1 MSALLFSTSYRL
13 KCHFVFLIHPII
25 KLYRQDVKVAD
36 IDDAE
41 WEELAEAAG
50 LSLSFTGDECQDAWE
65 QLWHDDTAPG
75 YEVRFNFSLNIS
87 V

>member
-1 MSALLFSTSYRL
+1 MFFCAWRTIDYFVTLPLHLPALISTLYAIILL
-13 KCHFVFLIHPII
+13 K
-25 KLYRQDVKVAD
+25 DVKVAE

-75 YEVRFNFSLNIS
+75 YEVCEL
-87 V
+87 

>member
-1 MSALLFSTSYRL
+1 M
-13 KCHFVFLIHPII
+13 
-25 KLYRQDVKVAD
+25 AD